1 MRTFTRAE
9 GLHVCLG
16 TTAVLAVSM
25 QTGSAKCTGMATAV
39 TGRVTQRCSLCVAV
53 NATSAQ
59 KILRLQ
65 GWQQRIKRA
74 VPQICGF

>member
-16 TTAVLAVSM
+16 TTAVAVSL
-25 QTGSAKCTGMATAV
+25 QAGFAKCTGIATAV
-39 TGRVTQRCSLCVAV
+39 TGRVTQRCSFCVAV